1 MKTAPMRRP
10 KPSEEGYML
19 VTVMFILA
27 ILMISMTALA
37 PAIKKSIQRDRE
49 VELMHRG
56 KQYARAVKLYYKQFG
71 AYPTSVDILL
81 KANNQRFLRKKYV
94 DLSTGKDQW
103 KIIIVGQQKTPPMG
117 FFGKPLGA
125 AGATGG
131 SGITGATSFGNS
143 GSSTF
148 GSSNGGSM
156 FGSSSGGSTFGSSSA
171 GSSSFSS
178 SAGTSGSSTGPGGG
192 AAGGATGAGGSTG
205 SQSGTDSF
213 GQPTMVGPIIG
224 FSPNSSKESI
234 LVYRLKN
241 HYDEWEFLYSP
252 IEEQATQG
260 PSGNMGLLPQPGGA
274 GTGNGFSINLN
285 GPGSGSNTG
294 AGGNQGGGSNP
305 AGSNGNSG
313 NGNGNGSGSGSG
325 SGNPPNSPTPPPTQ

>member
-1 MKTAPMRRP
+1 MNTAPMRRP

-27 ILMISMTALA
+27 ILMISLTALA
-37 PAIKKSIQRDRE
+37 PAIKKDIQRDRD

-56 KQYARAVKLYYKQFG
+56 KQYARAVKLYYKKFG
-71 AYPTSVDILL
+71 SYPTSVDLLL

-94 DLSTGKDQW
+94 DLITGKEQW

-117 FFGKPLGA
+117 FFGQPLGA

-131 SGITGATSFGNS
+131 SGVTGASSFGNS
-143 GSSTF
+143 GSSMF
-148 GSSNGGSM
+148 GSGNGGSM
-156 FGSSSGGSTFGSSSA
+156 FGSSSP

-178 SAGTSGSSTGPGGG
+178 SPGAPGSSAGPGGV
-192 AAGGATGAGGSTG
+192 AAGGAPGASGSTG
-205 SQSGTDSF
+205 AQSGADSF
-213 GQPTMVGPIIG
+213 GQPATVGPIMG

-241 HYDEWEFLYSP
+241 HYDEWEFLYNP

-260 PSGNMGLLPQPGGA
+260 PTGNMGLLPQQGGA
-274 GTGNGFSINLN
+274 GTGNGFIINLN
-285 GPGSGSNTG
+285 GPGSGS
-294 AGGNQGGGSNP
+294 NQGGGSNP
-305 AGSNGNSG
+305 AGSNGNNGNGSGSG
-313 NGNGNGSGSGSG
+313 NGNGNGSG
-325 SGNPPNSPTPPPTQ
+325 NPPNLPTQ